1 MCIVEKKA
9 RTMTPKFLI
18 SAVVVAGLTLAGCSK
33 SPEVDELGFTDKP
46 AEELYNEGLALVNS
60 GRLDAASKKFNEI
73 DQVYPYSEFARRAM
87 VMSAYTNY
95 RSGKFPEAINSAKR
109 YITLYPGSNDAA
121 YAQYLVGQSYYRQVL
136 DITRDQETTEKA
148 LGAMGELIQRYPD
161 SEYAEDAANKIR
173 ITSDQLAGKE
183 MQVGR
188 YYLNQRRYVAA
199 INRFK
204 NVVIRYQTTRHTEE
218 ALARLTEGYLSLGVV
233 EEAQTAAAVLGH
245 NFPDSRW
252 YKDSFNLLESG
263 GYEPK
268 ENKKSWISKQFSKIN
283 VL

>member
-60 GRLDAASKKFNEI
+60 GRLDAASKKFTEI

>member
-1 MCIVEKKA
+1 
-9 RTMTPKFLI
+9 MTSKLLI
-18 SAVVVAGLTLAGCSK
+18 GVFVVAGMALAGCSK
-33 SPEVDELGFTDKP
+33 SPEVDELGFTEKP

-60 GRLDAASKKFNEI
+60 GRLEAASKKFTEI

-87 VMSAYTNY
+87 IMSAFTNY

-109 YITLYPGSNDAA
+109 YITLYPGSDDAA
-121 YAQYLVGQSYYRQVL
+121 YAQYLVGQSYFRQVL

-148 LGAMGELIQRYPD
+148 LSAMGELIQRYPD
-161 SEYAEDAANKIR
+161 SEYAEDAADKIR

-204 NVVIRYQTTRHTEE
+204 FVVTRYQTTRHTEE
-218 ALARLTEGYLSLGVV
+218 ALARLTESYLSLGVV
-233 EEAQTAAAVLGH
+233 DEAQTAAAVLGH

-252 YKDSFNLLESG
+252 YKDAFNLLEKG
-263 GYEPK
+263 GYEPE
-268 ENKKSWISKQFSKIN
+268 ENKKSWISRQFSKVKI
-283 VL
+283 L